1 MAEEKW
7 YVDPETGEVF
17 QGRLRGWLHRMGPYP
32 SRAEAQRAFE
42 TARTRSQAFDEE
54 ERRWRE
60 S

>member
-1 MAEEKW
+1 M
-7 YVDPETGEVF
+7 F

-42 TARTRSQAFDEE
+42 TARKRSQAFDEE